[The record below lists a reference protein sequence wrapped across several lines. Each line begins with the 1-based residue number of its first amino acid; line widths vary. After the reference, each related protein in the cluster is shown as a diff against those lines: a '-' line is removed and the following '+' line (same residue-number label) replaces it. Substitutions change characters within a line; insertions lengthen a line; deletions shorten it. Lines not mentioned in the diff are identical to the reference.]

1 MYVDT
6 LFSTGQIQ
14 PCDYVNFCG
23 FCWKDLGGLREEFMQ
38 AAVVEGAVHADLII
52 VQIRLRVRC
61 LVIRLSIF
69 IYFYKT
75 YY

>member
-1 MYVDT
+1 
-6 LFSTGQIQ
+6 
-14 PCDYVNFCG
+14 
-23 FCWKDLGGLREEFMQ
+23 MQ